1 MVSYNLSALVAKTSI
16 LDFSEI
22 PVKPPLIKALKHP
35 SSAWVDPDVSFVGVI
50 LALLC
55 RWTRS
60 WPQESSSCVK
70 VWKRGR
76 KWKQSRCEFFPLCDV
91 FSVRSNVQ
99 ICSRDK
105 FFNLQIMYL
114 QIATASSFN
123 DWMGCFP
130 HTFKS
135 RSFFFFN
142 QVKQAEVL
150 SKKKEERNK
159 HFIPPKEKPLMK
171 KSTEGKDESVV
182 GHKWCETTV

>member
-1 MVSYNLSALVAKTSI
+1 MKHLRSARVA
-16 LDFSEI
+16 SE
-22 PVKPPLIKALKHP
+22 
-35 SSAWVDPDVSFVGVI
+35 PDVSFGGVI

-76 KWKQSRCEFFPLCDV
+76 KWKQSRCAMNAFFLCDV

-105 FFNLQIMYL
+105 FFNLQIMYP

-123 DWMGCFP
+123 YWMGCFP
-130 HTFKS
+130 HTLKS
-135 RSFFFFN
+135 RYFFFFN

-171 KSTEGKDESVV
+171 KSTEGKDESEG
-182 GHKWCETTV
+182 GHKWCDTAV